1 MRRSVRAAGFVL
13 LVGGAFA
20 LGWFPLPYYAVGPG
34 PSREVVPLIHVEGA
48 QTFPSAGHLV
58 MTTVRF
64 TRVTAAGALAAWLDP
79 ERTVV
84 GERVLY
90 PPGFTPADEERLA
103 RTEMDQSKID
113 AAVVVLSELTGYPR
127 RHADG
132 ALIEVVGPGCPADG
146 HLFAGEVIV
155 RIDGE
160 HIDSREEASRL
171 LHRAPAGEPLTLV
184 VESSDRTRTVRV
196 EKGRCPG
203 TDRPL
208 VGVSLVE
215 TFPFDI
221 TIQSGDVGGPS
232 AGLMWAVGLYDLL
245 TPGDLTEGRTI
256 AGTGA
261 IDVDGKIG
269 PIGGI
274 RDKVVA
280 ARDAGADIL
289 LVPRAN
295 LRDLRGVERGDLRVI
310 AVSTFDQAVAALR
323 SSNTTA

>member
-1 MRRSVRAAGFVL
+1 MRRTVRAAGFVL
-13 LVGGAFA
+13 LVGGTFA

-34 PSREVVPLIHVEGA
+34 PAREVIPLIHVEGP
-48 QTFPSAGHLV
+48 QTFPSSGNLV

-64 TRVTAAGALAAWLDP
+64 TRVTAVGALAAWLDP
-79 ERTVV
+79 ERAVV
-84 GERVLY
+84 GEQVLY
-90 PPGFTPADEERLA
+90 PPGFTPADEEHLA
-103 RTEMDQSKID
+103 RSEMDQSKID
-113 AAVVVLSELTGYPR
+113 AAVVVLTELTRYPR

-132 ALIEVVGPGCPADG
+132 ALIELVGQGCPADG

-155 RIDGE
+155 RIDGK
-160 HIDSREEASRL
+160 HIDSRAEASRV

-184 VESSDRTRTVRV
+184 VESADGTRTVRV

-203 TDRPL
+203 THRPL

-215 TFPFDI
+215 PFPFDI

-232 AGLMWAVGLYDLL
+232 AGLMWAIGLYDLL
-245 TPGDLTEGRTI
+245 TPGDLTEGRTV

-261 IDVDGKIG
+261 IDVEGRVG
-269 PIGGI
+269 PIGGV

-289 LVPRAN
+289 LVPRGN
-295 LRDLRGVERGDLRVI
+295 LRELRGVERGDLRVI

-323 SSNTTA
+323 SSDPSA

>member
-1 MRRSVRAAGFVL
+1 MRRAVRAAGFVL
-13 LVGGAFA
+13 LIGGAFA
-20 LGWFPLPYYAVGPG
+20 IGWFPLPYYAVGPG
-34 PSREVVPLIHVEGA
+34 PAREVIPLIHVEGV
-48 QTFPSAGHLV
+48 QTFPAAGHLV

-64 TRVTAAGALAAWLDP
+64 TRVTAVGALAAWIDP
-79 ERTVV
+79 ERAVV

-103 RTEMDQSKID
+103 RSEMDQSKID
-113 AAVVVLSELTGYPR
+113 AAVVVLSELTRYPE

-146 HLFAGEVIV
+146 HLFAGDVIT

-160 HIDSREEASRL
+160 RIDSREEASRV
-171 LHRAPAGEPLTLV
+171 LHRAPAGDRLAIV
-184 VESSDRTRTVRV
+184 VESGDRTRTVRV

-208 VGVSLVE
+208 IGVSLVE
-215 TFPFDI
+215 PFPFDI

-232 AGLMWAVGLYDLL
+232 AGLMWAIGLYDLL
-245 TPGDLTEGRTI
+245 TPGDLTDGRTI

-261 IDVDGKIG
+261 IDVEGKIG
-269 PIGGI
+269 PIGGV

-289 LVPRAN
+289 LVPRGN
-295 LRDLRGVERGDLRVI
+295 LKELRGVERGDLRVI
-310 AVSTFDQAVAALR
+310 GVSTFDQSVAALR
-323 SSNTTA
+323 SSETSP